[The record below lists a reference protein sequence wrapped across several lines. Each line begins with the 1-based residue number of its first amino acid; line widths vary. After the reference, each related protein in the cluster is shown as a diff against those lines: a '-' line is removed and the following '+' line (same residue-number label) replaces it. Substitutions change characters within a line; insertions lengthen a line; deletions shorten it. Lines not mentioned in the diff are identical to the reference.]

1 MSHFIQI
8 GFPYVICAQLI
19 TLETGISM
27 LIIEQLQ
34 TNYSVVILFLYILS
48 SKLQTMECLCALK
61 LTSDFNR
68 GYLDG
73 TILCLFLF
81 FCFFFRNEYFLFKK
95 DTLN

>member
-1 MSHFIQI
+1 
-8 GFPYVICAQLI
+8 
-19 TLETGISM
+19 M

-73 TILCLFLF
+73 TILRLLKV
-81 FCFFFRNEYFLFKK
+81 FFFRNEYFLFKK
-95 DTLN
+95 DTLNWLKVLRIFNIV